1 MWNPYANTSC
11 QIDGPEIPV
20 KILKFFDKSLTEYLM
35 FPEQKYLQKIIG
47 EIIKLFNMPP
57 FIPKTN
63 PERMNDTIRV
73 SAKKVIKKIGGA
85 QKKIDIARLCY

>member
-35 FPEQKYLQKIIG
+35 FREQKYLQKIIG

-57 FIPKTN
+57 FIPKN
-63 PERMNDTIRV
+63 KPEKNEWHH
-73 SAKKVIKKIGGA
+73 
-85 QKKIDIARLCY
+85 